1 MMTGECKP
9 LHSARGGGAVKN
21 VKVYSVSIV
30 NARELGV
37 TGWLSAVSSMATVA
51 DQDSGPTGRHIV
63 PVSGTSAGYV

>member
-1 MMTGECKP
+1 MTGECKP
-9 LHSARGGGAVKN
+9 LHPAAGVVRPKS

-37 TGWLSAVSSMATVA
+37 TGWLFAVSSTAAVA
-51 DQDSGPTGRHIV
+51 DQGSGPTGRHIV